1 MPIYRHGF
9 IVTTIRYRPQ
19 SPRLLNGN
27 PFAFRHLARESQTVN
42 RLERSMPC
50 SRADKGIAAAQGIA
64 ILDRRKGTEDSM
76 IVQIQRMARQT
87 GTAAKRTRH
96 TEAGGDER

>member
-1 MPIYRHGF
+1 MPIYRHGL
-9 IVTTIRYRPQ
+9 IVTTIRYRTQ
-19 SPRLLNGN
+19 SPQLLNGN
-27 PFAFRHLARESQTVN
+27 PFAFRHLARESQIVN

-50 SRADKGIAAAQGIA
+50 SSADKGIEAAQVLA
-64 ILDRRKGTEDSM
+64 ILDRRKGIEDSM

-96 TEAGGDER
+96 TEAECDE